1 MFKKLLLLVVG
12 GVAAAGG
19 FFYYTSLAP
28 EEAES
33 LAQRLSE
40 QKVNLENIARDIADS
55 EVVKKAIDKGTQ
67 ALAETPA
74 VKNWLNDTV
83 KAYAQEQQGVNLS
96 DAQASELVNSL
107 MDLRGFSEVA
117 AAGDSL
123 DPSSFTA
130 EQRQRLDEIMAR
142 GDQVFQEHLGVP
154 MNQFLT
160 TMSRSSIMGPAD
172 NGE

>member
-40 QKVNLENIARDIADS
+40 QKVNLEKIARDIADS

-74 VKNWLNDTV
+74 VKSWLNDTV
-83 KAYAQEQQGVNLS
+83 KSYAQEQQGVSLS

-107 MDLRGFSEVA
+107 MDLRSFSEVA
-117 AAGDSL
+117 AGGDSL
-123 DPSSFTA
+123 DPSAFTA

-160 TMSRSSIMGPAD
+160 SMSRSAMSRPATE
-172 NGE
+172 GE